1 MQHVVIA
8 VYIKNYLEW
17 PTDYGFGERENF
29 SISEWYVNPLKQAK
43 EQSTPY
49 AKTRNAKN
57 GSQPSIYNFG
67 QACGGIQ
74 QMLFNSCILIYL
86 TIYVC
91 EPNETKIFSC
101 QLQLATP

>member
-1 MQHVVIA
+1 MQLVVIA

-17 PTDYGFGERENF
+17 PTDYGFGERDNF

-67 QACGGIQ
+67 QASGGY
-74 QMLFNSCILIYL
+74 SRCSLIHAFWF
-86 TIYVC
+86 I
-91 EPNETKIFSC
+91 
-101 QLQLATP
+101 